1 MKTIGNKNFREDVM
15 EVRIV
20 SRVIHLAVALA
31 VCGWASTAL
40 AQNFPNRPV
49 TLVVPFP
56 AGSTTDLV
64 GRILS
69 DELAKSLGQ
78 TVVVENRG
86 GAGGTIGTEA
96 VARATPDGHTILMG
110 TIGTHSINPA
120 VYAKINYDPIADF
133 APVIQFGTAPN
144 VLVVNPSLPV
154 KSVKDLVA
162 YIRANPGK
170 VNYGS
175 SGNGT
180 SNHLSGAMFVA
191 RNGLTAQHLPY
202 RGGAQAIT
210 DLLRG
215 EVQFMFYHYLPLL
228 PHIKEGKLRA
238 IAITSAKRIDALPEV
253 PVMKEAGMDDFEVS
267 AWFGVWAPAKTPED
281 VVGKLNIIINGIMK
295 SPEVKKSLE
304 MQGIDPV
311 SGSPKDLLE
320 LNKKELAR
328 WSKAVTDAGAKLS
341 N

>member
-1 MKTIGNKNFREDVM
+1 MRKSVLRAI
-15 EVRIV
+15 
-20 SRVIHLAVALA
+20 AVAAIA
-31 VCGWASTAL
+31 VMSVGQAL
-40 AQNFPNRPV
+40 AQNYPSRPI

-69 DELAKSLGQ
+69 EELSKAAGQ
-78 TVVVENRG
+78 QVVIDNRG
-86 GAGGTIGTEA
+86 GAGGTVGTEA
-96 VARATPDGHTILMG
+96 VARAEPDGYTLLMG

-144 VLVVNPSLPV
+144 VLVVNPGLPV
-154 KSVKDLVA
+154 KSVKELTA
-162 YIRANPGK
+162 YIRERPGQ
-170 VNYGS
+170 VNYAS

-180 SNHLSGAMFVA
+180 SNHLSGAMFAA
-191 RNGLTAQHLPY
+191 REGLKATHVPY

-228 PHIKEGKLRA
+228 PHIAEGKLRA
-238 IAITSAKRIDALPEV
+238 LAITSTNRIDALPDV
-253 PVMKEAGMDDFEVS
+253 PVMKEAGMNDFEVS
-267 AWFGVWAPAKTPED
+267 AWFGVWAPAKTPQD
-281 VVGKLNIIINGIMK
+281 IVGKLNKTISGIIN
-295 SPEVKKSLE
+295 SPEVKKKL
-304 MQGIDPV
+304 MIQGIDPV
-311 SGSPKDLLE
+311 NGSPADLLA
-320 LNKKELAR
+320 LNKAELAR
-328 WSKAVTDAGAKLS
+328 WSKAVEDAGAKLQ

>member
-1 MKTIGNKNFREDVM
+1 MGP
-15 EVRIV
+15 RIV
-20 SRVIHLAVALA
+20 SRTIQFAAILLA
-31 VCGWASTAL
+31 CWWTPSAL
-40 AQNFPNRPV
+40 AQNLSSRPV

-69 DELAKSLGQ
+69 DELGKSLGQ

-86 GAGGTIGTEA
+86 GAGGTIGAEA
-96 VARATPDGHTILMG
+96 VARAAPDGHTILMG

-133 APVIQFGTAPN
+133 APIIQFGTAPN
-144 VLVVNPSLPV
+144 LLVVNPSLPV
-154 KSVKDLVA
+154 NDVKELIA

-180 SNHLSGAMFVA
+180 SNHLSGAMFAA
-191 RNGLTAQHLPY
+191 RNGLKATHIPY

-238 IAITSAKRIDALPEV
+238 IAITSAKRIDALPDV

-267 AWFGVWAPAKTPED
+267 AWFGVWAPAKTPAD
-281 VVGKLNIIINGIMK
+281 VVGTLNTIISGIIK

-328 WSKAVTDAGAKLS
+328 WAKAVADAGAKLS

>member
-1 MKTIGNKNFREDVM
+1 MGNPA
-15 EVRIV
+15 
-20 SRVIHLAVALA
+20 RVVLALLALTLALA
-31 VCGWASTAL
+31 PQAVS
-40 AQNFPNRPV
+40 AQPYPSKPI
-49 TLVVPFP
+49 TLLVPFP

-69 DELAKSLGQ
+69 DELGKATGQ
-78 TVVVENRG
+78 TVVIDNRG
-86 GAGGTIGTEA
+86 GAGGGVGSEA
-96 VARATPDGHTILMG
+96 VARSAPDGYTLLMG

-133 APVIQFGTAPN
+133 SPIIQFGTAPN
-144 VLVVNPSLPV
+144 VLVVHPDLPI
-154 KSVKDLVA
+154 KNVKDLIA

-170 VNYGS
+170 TNYGS

-228 PHIKEGKLRA
+228 PHIAEGKLRA
-238 IAITSAKRIDALPEV
+238 LAITSASRISALPDV
-253 PVMKEAGMDDFEVS
+253 PTMKEAGLDDFEVS
-267 AWFGVWAPAKTPED
+267 AWFGVYAPPKMPAPLQQKIHGAISGIINAPA
-281 VVGKLNIIINGIMK
+281 
-295 SPEVKKSLE
+295 VKASLIE
-304 MQGIDPV
+304 QGIDPV
-311 SGSPKDLLE
+311 TGTPEDLLALTKSE
-320 LNKKELAR
+320 MAR
-328 WSKAVTDAGAKLS
+328 WSKVVEQAGAKLQQ
-341 N
+341 

>member
-1 MKTIGNKNFREDVM
+1 MRTSFLRAI
-15 EVRIV
+15 
-20 SRVIHLAVALA
+20 AVAAIAIVPMGQA
-31 VCGWASTAL
+31 V
-40 AQNFPNRPV
+40 AQSYPARPV

-69 DELAKSLGQ
+69 EELAKSLGQ
-78 TVVVENRG
+78 NVVVDNRG
-86 GAGGTIGTEA
+86 GAGGGVGTES
-96 VARATPDGHTILMG
+96 VARSAPDGYTLLMG

-133 APVIQFGTAPN
+133 APIIQFGTAPN

-154 KSVKDLVA
+154 KSVKELIA
-162 YIRANPGK
+162 YVRERPGQ
-170 VNYGS
+170 VNYAS

-180 SNHLSGAMFVA
+180 SNHLSGAMFAA
-191 RNGLTAQHLPY
+191 REGLKATHVPY

-228 PHIKEGKLRA
+228 PHIAEGKLRA
-238 IAITSAKRIDALPEV
+238 IAITSAKRIDALPDV
-253 PVMKEAGMDDFEVS
+253 PVMKEAGMEDFEVS
-267 AWFGVWAPAKTPED
+267 AWFGVWAPAKTPDD
-281 VVGKLNIIINGIMK
+281 VAGKLHTTISGIIN
-295 SPEVKKSLE
+295 SAEVKKKLVA
-304 MQGIDPV
+304 QGIDPV
-311 SGSPKDLLE
+311 NGSPADLLA
-320 LNKKELAR
+320 LNKAELAR
-328 WSKAVTDAGAKLS
+328 WSKAVEDAGAKLS

>member
-1 MKTIGNKNFREDVM
+1 MRTSFLRAI
-15 EVRIV
+15 
-20 SRVIHLAVALA
+20 AVAAIAIVPMGQA
-31 VCGWASTAL
+31 V
-40 AQNFPNRPV
+40 AQSYPARPV

-69 DELAKSLGQ
+69 EELAKSLGQ
-78 TVVVENRG
+78 NVVVDNRG
-86 GAGGTIGTEA
+86 GAGGGVGTES
-96 VARATPDGHTILMG
+96 VARSAPDGYTLLMG

-133 APVIQFGTAPN
+133 APIIQFGTAPN

-154 KSVKDLVA
+154 KSVKELIA
-162 YIRANPGK
+162 YVRERPGQ
-170 VNYGS
+170 VNYAS

-180 SNHLSGAMFVA
+180 SNHLSGAMFAA
-191 RNGLTAQHLPY
+191 REGLKATHVPY

-228 PHIKEGKLRA
+228 PHIAEGKLRA
-238 IAITSAKRIDALPEV
+238 IAITSAKRIDALPDV
-253 PVMKEAGMDDFEVS
+253 PVMKEAGMEDFEVS
-267 AWFGVWAPAKTPED
+267 AWFGVWAPAKTPDD
-281 VVGKLNIIINGIMK
+281 VAGKLHTTISGIIN
-295 SPEVKKSLE
+295 SPEVRKKLVA
-304 MQGIDPV
+304 QGIDPV
-311 SGSPKDLLE
+311 NGSPADLLA
-320 LNKKELAR
+320 LNKAELAR
-328 WSKAVTDAGAKLS
+328 WSKAVEDAGAKLS

>member
-1 MKTIGNKNFREDVM
+1 MRNGFLRASAIAAIAIMSMAQAFAQTYP
-15 EVRIV
+15 
-20 SRVIHLAVALA
+20 SRPI
-31 VCGWASTAL
+31 
-40 AQNFPNRPV
+40 

-69 DELAKSLGQ
+69 EELSKVAGQ
-78 TVVVENRG
+78 QVVIDNRG
-86 GAGGTIGTEA
+86 GAGGSVGTEA
-96 VARATPDGHTILMG
+96 VARAEGDGYTLLMG

-144 VLVVNPSLPV
+144 VLVVHPDLPI
-154 KSVKDLVA
+154 KSVKDLIA
-162 YIRANPGK
+162 YIRERPGQ
-170 VNYGS
+170 VNYAS

-180 SNHLSGAMFVA
+180 SNHLSGAMFAA
-191 RNGLTAQHLPY
+191 REGLKATHVPY

-228 PHIKEGKLRA
+228 PHIAEGKLRA
-238 IAITSAKRIDALPEV
+238 LAITSEKRIDALPDI
-253 PVMKEAGMDDFEVS
+253 PVMKEAGMNDFEVS
-267 AWFGVWAPAKTPED
+267 AWFGVWAPAKTPQD
-281 VVGKLNIIINGIMK
+281 IVGKLNKTISGIIN
-295 SPEVKKSLE
+295 SPEVKKRL
-304 MQGIDPV
+304 MIQGIDPV
-311 SGSPKDLLE
+311 NGSPADLLA
-320 LNKKELAR
+320 LNKAELAR
-328 WSKAVTDAGAKLS
+328 WSKAVEDAGAKLQ

>member
-1 MKTIGNKNFREDVM
+1 M

-281 VVGKLNIIINGIMK
+281 VVGKLNTIINGIMK

>member
-1 MKTIGNKNFREDVM
+1 MGIFNRALSLGTV
-15 EVRIV
+15 
-20 SRVIHLAVALA
+20 VAACLC
-31 VCGWASTAL
+31 VQTAA
-40 AQNFPNRPV
+40 AQNFPSRPL

-69 DELAKSLGQ
+69 DELAKSTAQ
-78 TVVVENRG
+78 TVVIDNRG

-96 VARATPDGHTILMG
+96 VARSAPDGYTLLMG

-133 APVIQFGTAPN
+133 APIIQFGTAPN

-154 KSVKDLVA
+154 NNVKELIA

-191 RNGLTAQHLPY
+191 RNGMTAQHLPY

-228 PHIKEGKLRA
+228 GHIKEGKLRA
-238 IAITSAKRIDALPEV
+238 IAITSAKRIDALPDV

-267 AWFGVWAPAKTPED
+267 AWFGVWAPAKTPAD
-281 VVGKLNIIINGIMK
+281 VVGKLNSIISGIIK

-304 MQGIDPV
+304 AQGIDPV
-311 SGSPKDLLE
+311 SGSPNDLLD

-328 WSKAVTDAGAKLS
+328 WSKAVADAGAKLS

>member
-1 MKTIGNKNFREDVM
+1 MGNPA
-15 EVRIV
+15 
-20 SRVIHLAVALA
+20 RVVLALLALTLALA
-31 VCGWASTAL
+31 PQAVS
-40 AQNFPNRPV
+40 AQPYPSKPI
-49 TLVVPFP
+49 TLLVPFP

-69 DELAKSLGQ
+69 DELGKATGQ
-78 TVVVENRG
+78 TVVIDNRG
-86 GAGGTIGTEA
+86 GAGGGVGSEA
-96 VARATPDGHTILMG
+96 VARSAPDGYTLLMG

-133 APVIQFGTAPN
+133 SPIIQFGTAPN
-144 VLVVNPSLPV
+144 VLVVHPDLPI
-154 KSVKDLVA
+154 KNVKDLIA

-170 VNYGS
+170 TNYGS

-228 PHIKEGKLRA
+228 GHIKEGKLRA
-238 IAITSAKRIDALPEV
+238 IAITSANRIDALPDV

-267 AWFGVWAPAKTPED
+267 AWFGVWAPAKTPPE
-281 VVGKLNIIINGIMK
+281 VVTKLNQTILKIINT
-295 SPEVKKSLE
+295 PEVRKSLE
-304 MQGIDPV
+304 AQGIDPV
-311 SGSPKDLLE
+311 AGSPEDLLK
-320 LNKKELAR
+320 LNKAELAR
-328 WSKAVTDAGAKLS
+328 WAKAVEQAGAKLS

>member
-1 MKTIGNKNFREDVM
+1 MRL
-15 EVRIV
+15 
-20 SRVIHLAVALA
+20 HLRRLAMVVASAAILFDGEAVAQSYPA
-31 VCGWASTAL
+31 
-40 AQNFPNRPV
+40 RPV

-69 DELAKSLGQ
+69 EELAKSLAQ
-78 TVVVENRG
+78 NVVIDNRG
-86 GAGGTIGTEA
+86 GAGGGVGTES
-96 VARATPDGHTILMG
+96 VARSAPDGYTLLMG

-133 APVIQFGTAPN
+133 APIIQFGTAPN

-154 KSVKDLVA
+154 KSVKELIA
-162 YIRANPGK
+162 YVRERPGQ
-170 VNYGS
+170 VNYAS

-180 SNHLSGAMFVA
+180 SNHLSGAMFAA
-191 RNGLTAQHLPY
+191 REGLKATHVPY

-228 PHIKEGKLRA
+228 PHIAEGKLRA
-238 IAITSAKRIDALPEV
+238 IAITSAKRIDALPDV
-253 PVMKEAGMDDFEVS
+253 PVMKEAGMEDFEVS
-267 AWFGVWAPAKTPED
+267 AWFGVWAPAKTPDD
-281 VVGKLNIIINGIMK
+281 VAGKLHTTISGIIN
-295 SPEVKKSLE
+295 SPEVKKKLVA
-304 MQGIDPV
+304 QGIDPV
-311 SGSPKDLLE
+311 NGSPADLLA
-320 LNKKELAR
+320 LNKAELAR
-328 WSKAVTDAGAKLS
+328 WSKAVEDAGAKLS

>member
-1 MKTIGNKNFREDVM
+1 M
-15 EVRIV
+15 RIAAK
-20 SRVIHLAVALA
+20 SSLALLALTLA
-31 VCGWASTAL
+31 LLPQAAL
-40 AQNFPNRPV
+40 AQSYPSKPI
-49 TLVVPFP
+49 TLIVPFP

-69 DELAKSLGQ
+69 DELGKAIGQ
-78 TVVVENRG
+78 NVVIDNRG
-86 GAGGTIGTEA
+86 GAGGGLGSEA
-96 VARATPDGHTILMG
+96 VARSAPDGYTLLMG

-133 APVIQFGTAPN
+133 SPIIQFGTAPN
-144 VLVVNPSLPV
+144 VLVVHPDLPI
-154 KSVKDLVA
+154 KSVKDLIE

-191 RNGLTAQHLPY
+191 RNGLKATHVPY

-215 EVQFMFYHYLPLL
+215 EIQFMFYHYLPLL
-228 PHIKEGKLRA
+228 GHIKEGKLRA
-238 IAITSAKRIDALPEV
+238 IANTNATRIEALPDV

-267 AWFGVWAPAKTPED
+267 AWFGVYAPARTPPE
-281 VVGKLNIIINGIMK
+281 VVQKLNQTILKIINT
-295 SPEVKKSLE
+295 PDVKKSLLT
-304 MQGIDPV
+304 QGIDPV
-311 SGSPKDLLE
+311 AGSPEDLVK
-320 LNKKELAR
+320 LNKAELAR
-328 WSKAVTDAGAKLS
+328 WAKAVEQAGAKLS